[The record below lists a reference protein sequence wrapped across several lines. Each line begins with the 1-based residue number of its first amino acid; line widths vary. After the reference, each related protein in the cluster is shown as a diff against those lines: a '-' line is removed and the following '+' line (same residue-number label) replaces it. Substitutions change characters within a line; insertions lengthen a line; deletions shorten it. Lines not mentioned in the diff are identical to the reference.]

1 MTQAC
6 DSCGT
11 EDERHLFTC
20 SYCGRNH
27 CAACRLPENHYCR
40 EFYFGGEGSSTRR
53 FESTAPSTLNKV
65 ASSLSD
71 RPSRRRS
78 SSSGPTPGRSRRKP
92 ESVTSPMSRG
102 TARSGGGPVSSG
114 RTVIRRITSGLSWSR
129 IILLV
134 VLVVGLGGTIGTG
147 VSAIDGPSAAIIEW
161 STASATDVVA
171 GVIGTQAERP
181 SNSDPP
187 TTDATSDSGT
197 AGGADGVAPESASAD
212 TSEREAMASTIE
224 AAIVEMT
231 NQARQQEGVSS
242 LRSDADLADIARYHS
257 SDMAEREYLAHTSP
271 EGISV
276 SDRYERFGY
285 ACRVP
290 VGGNTYA
297 TGSENIGYTYHGERV
312 VDYGYVAD
320 EEAVAESLV
329 DGWMA
334 SPGHRENM
342 LRPYWRNIGV
352 GVAITET
359 GEGTRVY
366 ATQNFC

>member
-11 EDERHLFTC
+11 EDEGHLFTC

-40 EFYFGGEGSSTRR
+40 EFYFGGDGDSTRR

-65 ASSLSD
+65 TSSLSD
-71 RPSRRRS
+71 RRSRWRS
-78 SSSGPTPGRSRRKP
+78 SSGNPTAGRSTRRPELVKTPMTSGPSRP
-92 ESVTSPMSRG
+92 NG
-102 TARSGGGPVSSG
+102 TAGSSD
-114 RTVIRRITSGLSWSR
+114 RTVIRRITREFSWSR
-129 IILLV
+129 IILLS
-134 VLVVGLGGTIGTG
+134 VLVVVLAGTVGTG
-147 VSAIDGPSAAIIEW
+147 VSVIDGPSGAIVDW
-161 STASATDVVA
+161 STGTAAD
-171 GVIGTQAERP
+171 VIGTQSDLP
-181 SNSDPP
+181 SDSAQP
-187 TTDATSDSGT
+187 ATGGASASGT
-197 AGGADGVAPESASAD
+197 AGGTGGAASVGGSTDA
-212 TSEREAMASTIE
+212 SEREGMASAIE

-271 EGISV
+271 EGVSV

-312 VDYGYVAD
+312 VDYGYIGD
-320 EEAVAESLV
+320 EEDVAESLV

-342 LRPYWRNIGV
+342 LKPYWQNIGV

-359 GEGTRVY
+359 SEGTRVY